1 MSPKKLGTTLL
12 VSFQAK
18 PKRHSLPWIGQ
29 TIPNLKSEKKR
40 SQLIGS
46 SQLCFPDQ
54 KARTRPGHRWSKT
67 PQSCPSIKPREVIA
81 EITEHVSLEKRGRC
95 AFRSDPA
102 VLLGKPIIT
111 VPSWWRGGGP
121 HQPTTGGWGSQRQS
135 HLREKQEESNQRR
148 NHGKSNQKANQTKR
162 TVPGKFGRNQ
172 ELPKKNWPEDQPKS
186 RHQIN
191 SVWFR
196 RLFVWVPPLPSA
208 TSGPRGPSAC
218 RGAPSAPPA
227 EILGEAPG

>member
-18 PKRHSLPWIGQ
+18 PKRRSLPWIGQ

-46 SQLCFPDQ
+46 SQLCFPGQ
-54 KARTRPGHRWSKT
+54 KASATRPGHRWSKT

-81 EITEHVSLEKRGRC
+81 KSPNTFHSRSGEDVPLARTRPCFSGNRSSPSPFGGR
-95 AFRSDPA
+95 
-102 VLLGKPIIT
+102 
-111 VPSWWRGGGP
+111 
-121 HQPTTGGWGSQRQS
+121 GSQRQS

-148 NHGKSNQKANQTKR
+148 NHGKGNQKANQTKR
-162 TVPGKFGRNQ
+162 TLPGKFGRNQ
-172 ELPKKNWPEDQPKS
+172 ELRGNWPEDQPKS